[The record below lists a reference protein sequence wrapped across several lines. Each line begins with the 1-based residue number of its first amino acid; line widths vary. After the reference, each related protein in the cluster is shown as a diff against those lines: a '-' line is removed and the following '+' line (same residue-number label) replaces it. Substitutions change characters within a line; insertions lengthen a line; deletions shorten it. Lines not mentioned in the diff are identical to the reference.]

1 MHGFRVIYR
10 QGSFALAD
18 SYASREQALAR
29 AASLLGGHGVWHV
42 HVEDREGR
50 RLFTCLEVEEW
61 RRGAAMCWAG

>member
-10 QGSFALAD
+10 KGSFALAD
-18 SYASREQALAR
+18 HCASPEQALAH
-29 AASLLGGHGVWHV
+29 AASLLGGSGIWHV

-61 RRGAAMCWAG
+61 RRGSALCCAG